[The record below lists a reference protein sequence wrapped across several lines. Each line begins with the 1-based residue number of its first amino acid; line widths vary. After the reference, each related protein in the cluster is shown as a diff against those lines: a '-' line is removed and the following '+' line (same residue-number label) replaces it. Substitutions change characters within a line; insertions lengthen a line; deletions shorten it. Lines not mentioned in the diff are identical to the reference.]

1 MFKLNP
7 INKLII
13 RNIKESLIAD
23 FIETKP
29 EAITLNFLVGCF
41 LSWFL
46 SIESLIRYI
55 EEEIKQNDINAF
67 IEIIK
72 IWVSKEKAK
81 SGAKNTNRFL
91 DHWFGLIAKNK
102 FLILNLLIWIFL
114 ITNILT

>member
-7 INKLII
+7 IIKLIN
-13 RNIKESLIAD
+13 RYIKESLIAD

-29 EAITLNFLVGCF
+29 EAITLNFFVGCF

-55 EEEIKQNDINAF
+55 EEESKQNDINAF
-67 IEIIK
+67 IEIIN
-72 IWVSKEKAK
+72 IFVSKEKAK

-91 DHWFGLIAKNK
+91 VHWFGLLAKNR
-102 FLILNLLIWIFL
+102 FLIEKIVIRES
-114 ITNILT
+114 

>member
-7 INKLII
+7 IIKLVTS
-13 RNIKESLIAD
+13 NIKESLIAD

-29 EAITLNFLVGCF
+29 EAITLNLLVGWF

-55 EEEIKQNDINAF
+55 EEESKQNDINAF
-67 IEIIK
+67 IEIIN
-72 IWVSKEKAK
+72 IFVSKEKAK

-91 DHWFGLIAKNK
+91 VHWFGLLAKNR
-102 FLILNLLIWIFL
+102 FLIEKIVIKES
-114 ITNILT
+114 

>member
-46 SIESLIRYI
+46 SIESFIRYI
-55 EEEIKQNDINAF
+55 EEESKQNDINAL
-67 IEIIK
+67 IETINIC
-72 IWVSKEKAK
+72 VSKEKAK

-91 DHWFGLIAKNK
+91 VHWFGLLAKNR
-102 FLILNLLIWIFL
+102 FLIKKIVFKESLIL
-114 ITNILT
+114 

>member
-55 EEEIKQNDINAF
+55 EEESKQNDINAF
-67 IEIIK
+67 IENINIL
-72 IWVSKEKAK
+72 ISKEKAK

-91 DHWFGLIAKNK
+91 VHWFGLLAKNRFFIVDWVEICK
-102 FLILNLLIWIFL
+102 RNLFD
-114 ITNILT
+114 